1 MLVLLHHFQI
11 VPRSPVSSEAARR
24 EIPLL
29 AAFGPKTAR
38 PIVTLLTHRHHR
50 LAGRLAQR
58 LQPNWTSSLEGV
70 ADAHLL
76 TGLYGR

>member
-1 MLVLLHHFQI
+1 MRGSHETTYLKADGGDCLV
-11 VPRSPVSSEAARR
+11 
-24 EIPLL
+24 L
-29 AAFGPKTAR
+29 AAFGLKTAR

-58 LQPNWTSSLEGV
+58 LQPNSTSSLEGV
-70 ADAHLL
+70 ADAPLL